1 MLSVSMCHNVFCRRL
16 ILGLVLS
23 GLLVFT
29 VRCDLNPTNENNPTE
44 EQTLSTAE
52 GIRALAVG
60 MQEFYATDA
69 LNATIPRGV
78 GITSREIAINNTFSN
93 LVEMEAGGDN
103 LSTSNANVEAYWSN
117 NYRVV
122 GMAEDLIENAPQVNL
137 AAGTQSGIV
146 ATAQVFK
153 ALALGNIAL
162 SFEQAPTTTDLSGS
176 ASFVDRQQV
185 LQESITLL
193 NDALTTLDN
202 TPPSDDFVSSI
213 LSITVS
219 ENASGVEGLRNLIH
233 AYRAR
238 FNLLAGND
246 QDAINASNQVD
257 PVVQVEFSYNDQSQN
272 PHWLEL
278 VQSGDLKPRE
288 NLGSDLIDPNDAR
301 IDFFTDPSDATST
314 PNGLEIEAPDG
325 FFATASTPVP
335 LFVPDEMILI
345 RAEAKLNQG
354 DPLSEVV
361 STIDSVRTDLGP
373 APYGITAGLQP
384 YSQTGRPT
392 TEAALQ
398 AEILRQ
404 RRAELYLQGL
414 ALADSRRLGS
424 AVSDQENPP
433 FSERARNFYPYPDQ
447 ESRNNPNTPESP
459 DF

>member
-1 MLSVSMCHNVFCRRL
+1 MCYGSLHRRL
-16 ILGLVLS
+16 ISGLVLV
-23 GLLVFT
+23 GLLVLS
-29 VRCDLNPTNENNPTE
+29 VRCDLTPTNENNPTE

-78 GITSREIAINNTFSN
+78 SITSREIAINNTFSN
-93 LVEMEAGGDN
+93 LVEMEAGGEN
-103 LSTSNANVEAYWSN
+103 ISTSNQNVEAIWSD

-122 GMAEDLIENAPQVNL
+122 RMAEDLIENAPQVNL
-137 AAGTQSGIV
+137 AEGTQSGIV

-153 ALALGNIAL
+153 ALALGNVAL
-162 SFEQAPTTTDLSGS
+162 SFEQAPTTTSLEGT
-176 ASFVDRQQV
+176 ASFVPRQQV

-193 NDALTTLDN
+193 NDALTTLND
-202 TPPSDDFVSSI
+202 TAPSDDFATSI
-213 LSITVS
+213 LSISVS
-219 ENASGVEGLRNLIH
+219 SDATPVEGLRNVIH

-238 FNLLAGND
+238 FHLLAGND
-246 QDAINASNQVD
+246 QDAIDASNQVD
-257 PVVQVEFSYNDQSQN
+257 PLIQVTFSYNDQSQN
-272 PHWLEL
+272 PHWQEL
-278 VQSGDLKPRE
+278 VQSGDLALRD
-288 NLGSDLIDPNDAR
+288 NLGSNLIDPDDAR
-301 IDFFTDPSDATST
+301 IDFFSNPSNQTST
-314 PNGLEIEAPDG
+314 PNGLEIEAPNG
-325 FFATASTPVP
+325 FFATAFAPVP

-361 STIDSVRTDLGP
+361 EAIDSVRTDLGP
-373 APYGITAGLQP
+373 SPYGIEAELQA
-384 YSQTGRPT
+384 YDQTGRPT
-392 TEAALQ
+392 TESALRT
-398 AEILRQ
+398 EILRQ

-414 ALADSRRLGS
+414 ALADSRRLGP
-424 AVSDQENPP
+424 AVSDQENPS

>member
-1 MLSVSMCHNVFCRRL
+1 MLSVPMRYGSPQRRL
-16 ILGLVLS
+16 ISGLVLA
-23 GLLVFT
+23 GLLVLT

-44 EQTLSTAE
+44 EQALSSAE

-93 LVEMEAGGDN
+93 LVEMEAGGEN
-103 LSTSNANVEAYWSN
+103 LSTSNANVEAYWSE

-122 GMAEDLIENAPQVNL
+122 RMAEDLIENAPQVNL
-137 AAGTQSGIV
+137 SAGTQSGIV
-146 ATAQVFK
+146 ATARVFK

-162 SFEQAPTTTDLSGS
+162 SFEQAPTTTNLEGT

-193 NDALTTLDN
+193 NDALATLDD
-202 TPPSDDFVSSI
+202 TAPSDDFVSSI

-219 ENASGVEGLRNLIH
+219 GTGSRVDGLRTVIH

-238 FNLLAGND
+238 FNLLANND
-246 QDAINASNQVD
+246 QAAIDASNRVD
-257 PVVQVEFSYNDQSQN
+257 PTVQVTFPYNDQSQN
-272 PHWLEL
+272 PHWQEL
-278 VQSGDLKPRE
+278 VQTGDLALRD
-288 NLGSDLIDPNDAR
+288 NLGSDLIDPGDAR
-301 IDFFTDPSDATST
+301 IDFFTDPSDETST

-345 RAEAKLNQG
+345 RAEAKLNRG

-361 STIDSVRTDLGP
+361 SAIDSVRTDLGP
-373 APYGITAGLQP
+373 APYGITAELQP

-398 AEILRQ
+398 TEILRQ

-414 ALADSRRLGS
+414 ALADRRRLGPD
-424 AVSDQENPP
+424 VSDRENPP

>member
-1 MLSVSMCHNVFCRRL
+1 MLCPASLSRSL
-16 ILGLVLS
+16 IS
-23 GLLVFT
+23 GLALLALLV
-29 VRCDLNPTNENNPTE
+29 VPVSCDLSPTNENNPTE
-44 EQTLSTAE
+44 AQTLSTAE

-78 GITSREIAINNTFSN
+78 AITSREIAINNTFSN

-103 LSTSNANVEAYWSN
+103 LSTSNANVEALWSD

-122 GMAEDLIENAPQVNL
+122 RMAEDLIENAPQVNL
-137 AAGTQSGIV
+137 SAGTQSGII
-146 ATAQVFK
+146 ATAHVFK
-153 ALALGNIAL
+153 ALSLGNIAL
-162 SFEQAPTTTDLSGS
+162 AFEQAPVTTDLSGT
-176 ASFVDRQQV
+176 APFEPRQEV
-185 LQESITLL
+185 LQEAITLL
-193 NDALTTLDN
+193 NDALSTLDS
-202 TPPSDDFVSSI
+202 TAPSGDFASNI
-213 LSITVS
+213 LSIAVS
-219 ENASGVEGLRNLIH
+219 DNATPVEGLRNTIH

-246 QDAINASNQVD
+246 QAAIDAANQVD
-257 PVVQVEFSYNDQSQN
+257 PAIQTTFSYNDQSQN
-272 PHWLEL
+272 PYWQEL
-278 VQSGDLKPRE
+278 VQSGDLALRDS
-288 NLGSDLIDPNDAR
+288 LGSDLIEPGDAR

-314 PNGLEIEAPDG
+314 PNGLEIEAPAG

-354 DPLSEVV
+354 DPLGEVV
-361 STIDSVRTDLGP
+361 STVDSVRTDLGP
-373 APYGITAGLQP
+373 SPFGIKAGLPP
-384 YSQTGRPT
+384 YSETGRPM

-398 AEILRQ
+398 TEILRQ

-414 ALADSRRLGS
+414 ALADSRRLGLQ
-424 AVSDQENPP
+424 VSDREDPS

-459 DF
+459 EF

>member
-1 MLSVSMCHNVFCRRL
+1 MIS
-16 ILGLVLS
+16 GLVLV

-29 VRCDLNPTNENNPTE
+29 VRCDLTPTNENNPTE

-78 GITSREIAINNTFSN
+78 SITSREIAINNTFSN

-103 LSTSNANVEAYWSN
+103 LSTSNANVEALWSE

-122 GMAEDLIENAPQVNL
+122 QMAEDLIENAPQVNL
-137 AAGTQSGIV
+137 AEGTESGIV

-162 SFEQAPTTTDLSGS
+162 SFEQAPTTTSLDGE
-176 ASFVDRQQV
+176 ASFEPREQV

-193 NDALTTLDN
+193 NEALATLDD
-202 TPPSDDFVSSI
+202 TPPSDDFASSI
-213 LSITVS
+213 LSISVS
-219 ENASGVEGLRNLIH
+219 DGATPVEGLRNVIH

-246 QDAINASNQVD
+246 QAAMDASVQVD
-257 PVVQVEFSYNDQSQN
+257 PTVQVTFRYDDQSQN
-272 PHWLEL
+272 PFWQEL
-278 VQSGDLKPRE
+278 VQSGDLALRD
-288 NLGSDLIDPNDAR
+288 NLGSDLIDSDDAR
-301 IDFFTDPSDATST
+301 IEFFSNPSDETST
-314 PNGLEIEAPDG
+314 PNELEIEDPDG
-325 FFATASTPVP
+325 FFSTASTSVP

-354 DPLSEVV
+354 DPLGEVEEA
-361 STIDSVRTDLGP
+361 IDSVRTDLGP
-373 APYGITAGLQP
+373 SPYGITAELPP
-384 YSQTGRPT
+384 YGETGRPT
-392 TEAALQ
+392 TEEALRT
-398 AEILRQ
+398 EILRQ

-414 ALADSRRLGS
+414 ALADSRRLGPS
-424 AVSDQENPP
+424 VSDQQDPS